1 MKRVVALLAL
11 VFLYHYSY
19 ASLGHLSE
27 HNPSENIEKSPQE
40 IIDGYAA
47 AVGGVDKINAV
58 KNLVIVMEALIQG
71 MTLEISSTSDQE
83 NKRLVQQTAMNGN
96 VMQKTIVK
104 DGKGYMSMMGQ
115 IQELQEDQLDA
126 VNAQLYVFPEIY
138 YEQLGYTLSAE
149 GEGEIE
155 GEKAYILKIVT
166 NSGLETKEFYSVKS
180 GLKLR
185 TSSEMAGDISY
196 GDYREVDG
204 LKIPHKMT
212 ISNAMLPVPIEAHL
226 VLAKFNEQLDNSL
239 FE

>member
-1 MKRVVALLAL
+1 MTL

-19 ASLGHLSE
+19 ASSGHMPGP
-27 HNPSENIEKSPQE
+27 NPSENVEKSPQE

-58 KNLVIVMEALIQG
+58 KNMVIVMEALIQG

-126 VNAQLYVFPEIY
+126 VNAQIYVFPEIY
-138 YEQLGYTLSAE
+138 YERLGYTLSAE
-149 GEGEIE
+149 GEGEVD

-166 NSGLETKEFYSVKS
+166 NSGLETKEFYSVTS

-212 ISNAMLPVPIEAHL
+212 ISNAMLPVPIEANL
-226 VLAKFNEQLDNSL
+226 VLAKFNDQLDNSL